1 MKHLSEEIN
10 GEGIY
15 RDEINKDSTNV
26 LIIGKSGVGKSS
38 LLNYMFG
45 RELQKVGVGA
55 PVTKMEIKE
64 FTYKYDDHFEMH
76 IYDTWG
82 LEPSVQKAEEWKEK
96 IFKEIERHDAKN
108 ISDWFNTIIFCLNA
122 KSARVEDFE
131 LDIMEELLREKNHVT
146 VALTHCTSKSDP
158 DGVVL
163 RESVKEEL
171 IKRGI
176 EPPDDRNFVFVSNV
190 RKKLL
195 GGTVEQFGKEEIFI
209 SIIRNVWASLK
220 SKVPY
225 LTRRKFENSFAL
237 KKAELLKKPDSLK
250 WIIPLMRK
258 NRIKALEQE
267 INRNCISF
275 VNELVSE
282 INGMY
287 QEAVEYYTALSKKY
301 SLIGFR
307 MNSEDYV
314 TSADIHFDAMQTI
327 RHQVNADLEMLT
339 KRILFFDD
347 VFNNTEL
354 KSKLRD
360 GIINFKILMKDGK
373 KIREDLRS
381 ELERY
386 MDSVYRF
393 LDEHLTVIEKK
404 LELLV
409 IDDLYIFQTT

>member
-1 MKHLSEEIN
+1 MILVD
-10 GEGIY
+10 EG
-15 RDEINKDSTNV
+15 INKDSTNV

-55 PVTKMEIKE
+55 PVTKMEVKE
-64 FTYKYDDHFEMH
+64 FVYKYDDHFEMH

-82 LEPSVQKAEEWKEK
+82 LEPSAEKAEEWKNT
-96 IFKEIERHDAKN
+96 IFKEIGRHDAKN

-131 LDIMEELLREKNHVT
+131 IDIIEELLREKNHVT
-146 VALTHCTSKSDP
+146 IALTHCNSKSDP
-158 DGVVL
+158 DGIVL

-171 IKRGI
+171 TKRGI
-176 EPPDDRNFVFVSNV
+176 EAPDDRNFVFVSNV

-195 GGTVEQFGKEEIFI
+195 GGTVEQFGREEIFI

-250 WIIPLMRK
+250 WIVPFMRK
-258 NRIKALEQE
+258 NRIKGLEQE
-267 INRNCISF
+267 INRNCNAF
-275 VNELVSE
+275 VSELVSE
-282 INGMY
+282 INEMY
-287 QEAVEYYTALSKKY
+287 SDAVEYYTALSKKY
-301 SLIGFR
+301 AMIGFK
-307 MNSEDYV
+307 MD
-314 TSADIHFDAMQTI
+314 ADEYKTQASIHFDAMHTI
-327 RHQVNADLEMLT
+327 RQQVNADLELLT

-347 VFNNTEL
+347 AFNNTEL

-360 GIINFKILMKDGK
+360 SIINFRILMRDGK
-373 KIREDLRS
+373 KIREDLRR

-386 MDSVYRF
+386 MDSVYRY
-393 LDEHLTVIEKK
+393 LDEHLKRIEKS
-404 LELLV
+404 LESLE

>member
-1 MKHLSEEIN
+1 MIYLSE
-10 GEGIY
+10 G
-15 RDEINKDSTNV
+15 INKDSTNV

-38 LLNYMFG
+38 LLNYIFG

-55 PVTKMEIKE
+55 PVTKMEIKK

-82 LEPSVQKAEEWKEK
+82 LEPSVQKAEDWKNT
-96 IFKEIERHDAKN
+96 IFKEIGRHDEEK
-108 ISDWFNTIIFCLNA
+108 ISEWFNTIIFCLNA

-131 LDIMEELLREKNHVT
+131 IDIMEELLREKNHVT
-146 VALTHCTSKSDP
+146 IALTHCNSKSDP
-158 DGVVL
+158 DGIGL

-171 IKRGI
+171 TKRGI
-176 EPPDDRNFVFVSNV
+176 EAPDDRNFVFVSNV

-225 LTRRKFENSFAL
+225 QTRRKFENSFAL

-250 WIIPLMRK
+250 WIVPFMRK
-258 NRIKALEQE
+258 NRIKGLEQE
-267 INRNCISF
+267 INRNCNAF
-275 VNELVSE
+275 VSELVSE
-282 INGMY
+282 INEMY
-287 QEAVEYYTALSKKY
+287 SDAVEYYTALSKKY
-301 SLIGFR
+301 AMIGFK
-307 MNSEDYV
+307 MD
-314 TSADIHFDAMQTI
+314 ADEYKTQASIHFDAMHTI
-327 RHQVNADLEMLT
+327 RQQVNADLELLT

-347 VFNNTEL
+347 AFNNTEL
-354 KSKLRD
+354 KAKLRES
-360 GIINFKILMKDGK
+360 IIKFRILMRDGK
-373 KIREDLRS
+373 KIREDLRR

-386 MDSVYRF
+386 MDSVYRY
-393 LDEHLTVIEKK
+393 LDEHLKRIEKN
-404 LELLV
+404 LELLE

>member
-1 MKHLSEEIN
+1 MIYLSE
-10 GEGIY
+10 G
-15 RDEINKDSTNV
+15 INKDSTNV

-55 PVTKMEIKE
+55 PVTKMEVKE
-64 FTYKYDDHFEMH
+64 FVYKYDDHFEMH

-82 LEPSVQKAEEWKEK
+82 LEPSAEKAEEWKNT
-96 IFKEIERHDAKN
+96 IFKEIGRHDAKN

-131 LDIMEELLREKNHVT
+131 IDIIEELLREKNHVT
-146 VALTHCTSKSDP
+146 IALTHCNSKSDP
-158 DGVVL
+158 DGIVL

-171 IKRGI
+171 TKRGI
-176 EPPDDRNFVFVSNV
+176 EAPDDRNFVFVSNV

-195 GGTVEQFGKEEIFI
+195 GGTVEQFGREEIFI

-250 WIIPLMRK
+250 WIVPFMRK
-258 NRIKALEQE
+258 NRIKGLEQE
-267 INRNCISF
+267 INRNCNAF
-275 VNELVSE
+275 VSELVSE
-282 INGMY
+282 INEMY
-287 QEAVEYYTALSKKY
+287 SDAVEYYTALSKKY
-301 SLIGFR
+301 AMIGFK
-307 MNSEDYV
+307 MD
-314 TSADIHFDAMQTI
+314 ADEYKTYKTQASIHFDAMHTI
-327 RHQVNADLEMLT
+327 RQQVNADLELLT

-347 VFNNTEL
+347 AFNNTEL
-354 KSKLRD
+354 KAKLRES
-360 GIINFKILMKDGK
+360 IINFRILMRDGK
-373 KIREDLRS
+373 KVREDLRS
-381 ELERY
+381 ELLRY
-386 MDSVYRF
+386 MDAVYRY
-393 LDEHLTVIEKK
+393 LDEHLKRIEKN
-404 LELLV
+404 LELLE

>member
-1 MKHLSEEIN
+1 MIYLSE
-10 GEGIY
+10 G
-15 RDEINKDSTNV
+15 INKDSTNV

-55 PVTKMEIKE
+55 PVTKMEVKE
-64 FTYKYDDHFEMH
+64 FVYKYDDHFEMH

-82 LEPSVQKAEEWKEK
+82 LEPSAEKAEEWKNT
-96 IFKEIERHDAKN
+96 IFKEIGRHDAKN

-131 LDIMEELLREKNHVT
+131 IDIIEELLREKHHVT
-146 VALTHCTSKSDP
+146 IALTHCNSKSDP
-158 DGVVL
+158 DGIVL

-171 IKRGI
+171 TKRGI
-176 EPPDDRNFVFVSNV
+176 EAPDDRNFVFVSNV

-195 GGTVEQFGKEEIFI
+195 GGTVEQFGREEIFI

-250 WIIPLMRK
+250 WIVPFMRK
-258 NRIKALEQE
+258 NRIKGLEQE
-267 INRNCISF
+267 INRNCNAF
-275 VNELVSE
+275 VSELVSE
-282 INGMY
+282 INEMY
-287 QEAVEYYTALSKKY
+287 SDAVEYYTALSKKY
-301 SLIGFR
+301 AMIGFK
-307 MNSEDYV
+307 MD
-314 TSADIHFDAMQTI
+314 ADEYKTQASIHFDAMHTI
-327 RHQVNADLEMLT
+327 RQQVNADLELLT

-347 VFNNTEL
+347 AFNNTEL
-354 KSKLRD
+354 KAKLRES
-360 GIINFKILMKDGK
+360 IINFRILMRDGK
-373 KIREDLRS
+373 KVREDLRS
-381 ELERY
+381 ELLRY
-386 MDSVYRF
+386 MDAVYRY
-393 LDEHLTVIEKK
+393 LDEHLKRIEKN
-404 LELLV
+404 LELLE

>member
-1 MKHLSEEIN
+1 MILVD
-10 GEGIY
+10 EG
-15 RDEINKDSTNV
+15 INKDSTNV

-55 PVTKMEIKE
+55 PVTIMEVKE
-64 FTYKYDDHFEMH
+64 FVYKYDDHFEMH

-82 LEPSVQKAEEWKEK
+82 LEPSAQKAEEWKNT
-96 IFKEIERHDAKN
+96 IFKEIERHDAEK
-108 ISDWFNTIIFCLNA
+108 ISDWFNTIIFCMNA

-131 LDIMEELLREKNHVT
+131 IDIMEELLREKNHVT
-146 VALTHCTSKSDP
+146 IALTHCNSKSDP
-158 DGVVL
+158 DGIVL

-171 IKRGI
+171 AKRGV

-225 LTRRKFENSFAL
+225 QTRRKFENSFAL

-250 WIIPLMRK
+250 WIVPFMRK
-258 NRIKALEQE
+258 NRIKVLERE
-267 INRNCISF
+267 INKNCDAF

-282 INGMY
+282 INEMY
-287 QEAVEYYTALSKKY
+287 SDAVEYYTAISRKY
-301 SLIGFR
+301 AMIGFQ
-307 MNSEDYV
+307 MDAEDYR
-314 TSADIHFDAMQTI
+314 TSAVIHFDAMHTI
-327 RHQVNADLEMLT
+327 RQQVNADLELLT

-347 VFNNTEL
+347 AFNNTEL
-354 KSKLRD
+354 KSRLRD
-360 GIINFKILMKDGK
+360 SIINFRILMRDGK
-373 KIREDLRS
+373 KIREDLRR

-386 MDSVYRF
+386 MDSVYRY
-393 LDEHLTVIEKK
+393 LDEHLKRIEKS
-404 LELLV
+404 LESLE